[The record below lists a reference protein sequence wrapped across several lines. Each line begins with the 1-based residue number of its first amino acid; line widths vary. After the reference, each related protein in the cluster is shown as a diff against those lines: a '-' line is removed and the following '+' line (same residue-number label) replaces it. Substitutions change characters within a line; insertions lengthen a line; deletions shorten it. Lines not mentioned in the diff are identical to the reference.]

1 MLQER
6 NIKSSRD
13 FLKTNRKAAVVMTT
27 QGREEK
33 KGYQLQPDDFAAIEG
48 LAKATNAAAEQV
60 EEAYAETLNRLSNGA
75 RIRDFLTVLTI
86 KNVRE
91 MLRKNRRMEKT

>member
-1 MLQER
+1 MLMA
-6 NIKSSRD
+6 I
-13 FLKTNRKAAVVMTT
+13 

-48 LAKATNAAAEQV
+48 LAKATNADTEEV
-60 EEAYAETLNRLSNGA
+60 EEAYAETLSRLSTDA

-91 MLRKNRRMEKT
+91 MLRKNRRVEKS

>member
-60 EEAYAETLNRLSNGA
+60 EAYAETLNRLSNGA

-91 MLRKNRRMEKT
+91 MLRKNRRVEKT